1 MITPWNNEEEGAKPD
16 AVGQMMRKRAAV
28 LGRKNDRIIIVVDFI
43 GLDNIMLLVS
53 GINSSIKITTSTTS
67 WVPRS
72 ANPPATPKH
81 QQAAAVGSRGDART
95 YQYVP

>member
-43 GLDNIMLLVS
+43 GLDIIIGIGHQFNQNHNINM
-53 GINSSIKITTSTTS
+53 GAKKCQ
-67 WVPRS
+67 
-72 ANPPATPKH
+72 PASNTNTK
-81 QQAAAVGSRGDART
+81 QAAAVGSRGDART